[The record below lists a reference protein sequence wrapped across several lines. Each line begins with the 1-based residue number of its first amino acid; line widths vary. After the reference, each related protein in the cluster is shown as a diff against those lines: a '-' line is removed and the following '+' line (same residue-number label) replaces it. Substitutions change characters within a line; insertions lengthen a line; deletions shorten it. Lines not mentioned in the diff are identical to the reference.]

1 MATSQV
7 EQSLLKEFEA
17 ISVTNDYE
25 EALQDL
31 RKWEVREFLKRYVQ
45 RGILTQK
52 QFEHK
57 C

>member
-52 QFEHK
+52 QFEDK